1 MRLADKVAVVTGAA
15 GGIGSAVC
23 RRFAEEGCAV
33 ICVDRSA
40 DVLGRVVEEAQAA
53 GSSAIAAVPA
63 DISTDEGNREAV
75 ATALERFGAL
85 DIFHANAA
93 VQIMGGLE
101 STSKADWL
109 ALYSTNLYGVAS
121 GFRHALPALRARGG
135 GSLIATASLL
145 GIVGDPDLPAYGAMK
160 GGLRALA
167 RSMAAAHGVDGI
179 RVNTICPGDV
189 ETPLLQDY
197 FSFQPDPEAARAK
210 IVEQYPLKRLARPED
225 VANVALF
232 LASDESSY
240 ISGIDIVVDGGLLA
254 KIY

>member
-1 MRLADKVAVVTGAA
+1 MRLAGKVAIVTGAA

-23 RRFAEEGCAV
+23 RRFAAEGCAIV
-33 ICVDRSA
+33 CVDRNA
-40 DVLGRVVEEAQAA
+40 DAVSQMVEQARA
-53 GSSAIAAVPA
+53 DGAPSLVALSA

-75 ATALERFGAL
+75 AVAIDRFGGL

-93 VQIMGGLE
+93 VQIMGDVE
-101 STSKADWL
+101 STTSTDWL
-109 ALYSTNLYGVAS
+109 KLFNTNLYGVAS
-121 GFRHALPALRARGG
+121 GFRQALPALRARGG

-167 RSMAAAHGVDGI
+167 RSMAAAHGVDQI

-189 ETPLLQDY
+189 DTPLVHDY
-197 FSFQPDPEAARAK
+197 FAFQPDPEVARAK
-210 IVEQYPLKRLARPED
+210 IVELYPLRRFARPED
-225 VANVALF
+225 VANAALF
-232 LASDESSY
+232 LASDDSNY

>member
-1 MRLADKVAVVTGAA
+1 MRLAGKVAVVTGAA

-23 RRFAEEGCAV
+23 RRFAEEGCAL
-33 ICVDRSA
+33 ICVDRSTDA
-40 DVLGRVVEEAQAA
+40 LGEVVDQVRAA
-53 GSSAIAAVPA
+53 GTSAVAQLAA
-63 DISTDEGNREAV
+63 DISTDQGNHEAV
-75 ATALERFGAL
+75 AAAVDRFGGL

-101 STSKADWL
+101 STTPADWM

-167 RSMAAAHGVDGI
+167 RSMAAAHGTDRI

-197 FSFQPDPEAARAK
+197 FSFQPDPAAARAK
-210 IVEQYPLKRLARPED
+210 IVDLYPLKRLAQPVD

>member
-1 MRLADKVAVVTGAA
+1 MRLQGKVAIVTGAA

-23 RRFAEEGCAV
+23 RRFAEEGCSV
-33 ICVDRSA
+33 VCVDRSSDPLCQLVEDVTAMGASALAVAA
-40 DVLGRVVEEAQAA
+40 DV
-53 GSSAIAAVPA
+53 SS
-63 DISTDEGNREAV
+63 DEGNRAAV
-75 ATALERFGAL
+75 AAASENFGGL
-85 DIFHANAA
+85 DIFHANAV
-93 VQIMGGLE
+93 VQIMSRLE
-101 STSKADWL
+101 GATFDDWSTQFR
-109 ALYSTNLYGVAS
+109 TNLYGVAS

-167 RSMAAAHGVDGI
+167 RSMATAHGAEGI

-189 ETPLLQDY
+189 ETPLLDEY
-197 FSFQPDPEAARAK
+197 FSFQSDPTAAKAR
-210 IVEQYPLKRLARPED
+210 IVAQYPLGRLARPED

-240 ISGIDIVVDGGLLA
+240 ISGIDIVIDGGLLA

>member
-1 MRLADKVAVVTGAA
+1 MRLAGKVAVVTGAA

-40 DVLGRVVEEAQAA
+40 DALGQVVDQVRAA
-53 GSSAIAAVPA
+53 GTSAVAPLAA
-63 DISTDEGNREAV
+63 DISTDQGNHEAV
-75 ATALERFGAL
+75 AAAVGHFGGL

-101 STSKADWL
+101 STTPADWT
-109 ALYSTNLYGVAS
+109 ALYTTNLYGVAS

-135 GSLIATASLL
+135 GSLIATSSLL

-167 RSMAAAHGVDGI
+167 RSMAAAHGIDRI

-210 IVEQYPLKRLARPED
+210 IVDLYPLKRLAQPKD

-240 ISGIDIVVDGGLLA
+240 LSGIDIVVDGGLLA